1 MFFPIPSPSVAITP
15 PLSSANMKEQE
26 RAMDKKRQTDNA
38 RRVVVT
44 GIGMISPIGIGKE
57 EFGRRLF
64 AGDCAIDTIKSFDT
78 GSFSSRLGAEVTNF
92 TPRDF
97 ISVKNLRRMDK
108 IALMTAA
115 SARMALKDAGFEV
128 TSENRDRVGIILG
141 TAFGATDVTVQ
152 FAGTLLTEG
161 PSFANPIL
169 VPNTVMNAPAGH
181 TSIELGFRGVNT
193 TVTHFAV
200 SAETAIAYA
209 VAEIR
214 RGTADFILTGGVDIL
229 SKFYYEALT
238 KFHALSPQNG
248 GMEACR
254 PFDMDRNGAVAGE
267 GCGIICLESLASA
280 MARGRKPYC
289 EITGTGMGSSPITPT
304 GWPEN
309 TDGIKKTLGRALKN
323 AGSTA
328 ADIQAVFAAA
338 NGGKIL
344 DATEAQAYEEIFAT
358 SGKKP
363 LITSLKGAIG
373 ESFSGGGIRA
383 CALALSLEK
392 NMLPPVVGLKKPL
405 QPLAFVTGGEKE
417 IEINNAALAGISF
430 GGTYA
435 YLIFG
440 SCQNGEGKN

>member
-1 MFFPIPSPSVAITP
+1 
-15 PLSSANMKEQE
+15 
-26 RAMDKKRQTDNA
+26 MDKNRQMDNA

-44 GIGMISPIGIGKE
+44 GIGMVTPLGIGKE
-57 EFGRRLF
+57 EFGRKLF
-64 AGDCAIDTIKSFDT
+64 EGVCTIDTIKTFDT
-78 GSFSSRLGAEVTNF
+78 SSFPSHLGAEVTNF

-115 SARMALKDAGFEV
+115 SARLALEDAGMKI
-128 TSENRDRVGIILG
+128 TDENRDRVGIILG
-141 TAFGATDVTVQ
+141 TAFGATDVTIQ

-161 PSFANPIL
+161 PAFVNPIL

-214 RGTADFILTGGVDIL
+214 RGTADFIFTGGVDIL
-229 SKFYYEALT
+229 SKFYYESLT
-238 KFHALSPQNG
+238 RFHALSPQNG
-248 GMEACR
+248 GPEVCR
-254 PFDMDRNGAVAGE
+254 PFDMDRNGVIAGE
-267 GCGIICLESLASA
+267 GCGIICLESMASA

-289 EITGTGMGSSPITPT
+289 EIKGTGMGSSPTTPT

-309 TDGIKKTLGRALKN
+309 TDGIKRTISRALIN
-323 AGSTA
+323 AGIDVAT
-328 ADIQAVFAAA
+328 IQAVSAAA
-338 NGGKIL
+338 NGSKVL
-344 DATEAQAYEEIFAT
+344 DATEAQVYEEIFAG

-392 NMLPPVVGLKKPL
+392 NMLPPVVGLTKPL
-405 QPLAFVTGGEKE
+405 LPLAFVAGEKKD
-417 IEINNAALAGISF
+417 IKINNAALAGISF
-430 GGTYA
+430 GGTYV

-440 SCQNGEGKN
+440 NCQNGEAKN